1 MQFSEDAIKR
11 LITAIGYAPQDGKSG
26 IYLKSY
32 QNHDGYCIFVDFN
45 NQQIIYD
52 SDENPSGVAIKVWER
67 TTSNFS
73 QSENFVVLE
82 CVDSLLEKGYAPS
95 CIELE
100 KTYPSGHGRSGRLD
114 ILVKSVDD
122 VPFLMIECKTWGAE
136 FDKEQSKMLKNGGQ
150 LFTYYAN
157 DRATEFL
164 CLYASQINGQ
174 VYQALRKFLIIGT
187 KTSKTTVFSTVML
200 RHMMLS
206 IGHLRM
212 ANWKPSRKNIV
223 GKSTTKLW
231 RYCAIMPF
239 LISPMPLISC

>member
-11 LITAIGYAPQDGKSG
+11 LITTIGYTPQDGKSG
-26 IYLKSY
+26 IYFKSY
-32 QNHDGYCIFVDFN
+32 QSHDGYCIFVDFN

-52 SDENPSGVAIKVWER
+52 SDENPSGIAIKVWER

-73 QSENFVVLE
+73 KSENFVVLE

-100 KTYPSGHGRSGRLD
+100 KTYPSGHGRSGKLD
-114 ILVKSVDD
+114 ILVKSADD

-157 DRATEFL
+157 DI
-164 CLYASQINGQ
+164 SSIQ
-174 VYQALRKFLIIGT
+174 V
-187 KTSKTTVFSTVML
+187 
-200 RHMMLS
+200 
-206 IGHLRM
+206 
-212 ANWKPSRKNIV
+212 
-223 GKSTTKLW
+223 
-231 RYCAIMPF
+231 
-239 LISPMPLISC
+239 PL